1 MVIRAISG
9 DGIIQVSIIIVAI
22 LQGKSVQV
30 PGSLSRSRNADTS
43 IVINE
48 ANTLIGDKGVTKS
61 TDWPKS

>member
-1 MVIRAISG
+1 MLIKALFG
-9 DGIIQVSIIIVAI
+9 DGIIQVGLIVAI